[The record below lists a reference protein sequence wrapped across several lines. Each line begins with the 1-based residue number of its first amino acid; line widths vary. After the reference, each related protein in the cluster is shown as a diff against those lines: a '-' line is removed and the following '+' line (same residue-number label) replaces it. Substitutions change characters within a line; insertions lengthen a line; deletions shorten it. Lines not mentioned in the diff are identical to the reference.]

1 MRSDTHDIESSPESD
16 AAPGPPARPRRK
28 RRLRFILGGF
38 LLVAAIV
45 GLLGLS
51 LLASLR
57 HVRDDLARGR
67 SAAEHGRSQLLAGDA
82 VAAAASLRGARESFA
97 RAAGR
102 TDGVLYRVAGWLP
115 IVGRTTDA
123 VTAVSGS
130 AVDATDAV
138 IVLADAAADIPGGLS
153 GLAPTDGRVPL
164 DRFPPLIRAAGEAD
178 TLMTRAVTRLDEAPT
193 SLLLGPVG
201 PARLD
206 AQARLDELGRSVH
219 ATHLLL
225 QGLPR
230 FLGAEGRQR
239 YFFGAQDPAELR
251 GTGGLIGAYSILT
264 TNDGRFHFTPFLPIH
279 DLTPPPVQS
288 VPSPNDDFRANYDQ
302 FRVGGRFWTSINV
315 MPDMPTVGQA
325 ILSSYEAVTG
335 DRLDGVI
342 LADPFAEAALLQAT
356 GPVGIPGYDIEI
368 GADNVVPFTTNEAFA
383 VFTDPARRK
392 RILGDVARAVF
403 ERFVS
408 QEAADHL
415 DLEQFVEAAASRH
428 ILMFST
434 DPSMQEGL
442 RATPVG
448 GALRPP
454 GSEGDLLSVV
464 VNSAAGSKVDFYQDR
479 DLRYAIDLQSDGFGV
494 ADLDVMLRN
503 DAPTSGQPGYVIGPA
518 RSEDAG
524 SVLQHVQAGESVAL
538 VNAYC
543 GTDCVPVERR
553 AGDGPLRT
561 VGSKTDLG
569 VRYEQR
575 YVPIRSGKEHT
586 FEFSWAD
593 PTAWEGNSSGGVYRM
608 TFANQVTVRPTTL
621 HLRIEPP
628 PGMRIVSV
636 SAPLRINQGAAIYE
650 GRPGSRLDL
659 MVEFAPPLPVR
670 LWRDATRFLSRPV
683 FQT

>member
-1 MRSDTHDIESSPESD
+1 MRSDTHDIESSPDSD
-16 AAPGPPARPRRK
+16 VAPGPQTRPRRK
-28 RRLRFILGGF
+28 RRLRSVLGG
-38 LLVAAIV
+38 LLLFAAIV
-45 GLLGLS
+45 AVLGLS

-57 HVRDDLARGR
+57 HIRGDLVRGR
-67 SAAEHGRSQLLAGDA
+67 SAAEHGRSELLAGDA
-82 VAAAASLRGARESFA
+82 VAAAESLRDARESFA

-102 TDGVLYRVAGWLP
+102 TDGLLFRVAGWLP

-123 VTAVSGS
+123 VEAVAGS

-138 IVLADAAADIPGGLS
+138 IVLADAAADIPGPGLS
-153 GLAPTDGRVPL
+153 GLAPSDGRVPL
-164 DRFPPLIRAAGEAD
+164 DRFPPLIQAAGEAD
-178 TLMTRAVTRLDEAPT
+178 ALMTRAVTRLDEAPT

-206 AQARLDELGRSVH
+206 AQTQLDELGRSVH

-264 TNDGRFHFTPFLPIH
+264 TDDGRFHFTPFLPIH
-279 DLTPPPVQS
+279 GLTPPPAGS
-288 VPSPNDDFRANYDQ
+288 VPSPNHDFRANYDQ

-342 LADPFAEAALLQAT
+342 LADPFAEEALLKAT

-368 GADNVVPFTTNEAFA
+368 VVPFTTNEAFA
-383 VFTDPARRK
+383 VFTDSAMRK
-392 RILGDVARAVF
+392 RILGDVARVVF

-415 DLEQFVEAAASRH
+415 DLEQLVQAAADRH
-428 ILMFST
+428 ILMFSS

-454 GSEGDLLSVV
+454 GSDGDLLSVV

-479 DLRYAIDLQSDGFGV
+479 DLRYAIDLRNDGFGV
-494 ADLDVMLRN
+494 ADLDVTLHN

-518 RSEDAG
+518 HAEDGG
-524 SVLQHVQAGESVAL
+524 SVLEHLRAGESVAL
-538 VNAYC
+538 INAYC
-543 GTDCVPVERR
+543 GTDCVPVARR
-553 AGDGPLRT
+553 EGDGPLRT

-575 YVPIRSGKEHT
+575 YVPIRSGQEHT

-593 PTAWEGNSSGGVYRM
+593 PSAWEGNSSGGVYRL

-628 PGMRIVSV
+628 EGMRIVSA
-636 SAPLRINQGAAIYE
+636 SAPLRIVQGAAVYE
-650 GRPGSRLDL
+650 GQPGSRLDL
-659 MVEFAPPLPVR
+659 TVEFAPPLPVR
-670 LWRDATRFLSRPV
+670 LWRDVTRFL
-683 FQT
+683 